1 MKRITVIFALTAV
14 FLVSG
19 PWIRCHKVSAAEV
32 KYPPGPHD
40 TVHAITKDGAESTEK
55 DRKLTLKD
63 LMATAIRHNHDLAA
77 ARARIMQSESI
88 LKEARAAFMPNLSF
102 FAEYT
107 QGDSPSA
114 FLFKS
119 IDQRSLAPGTDFNRP
134 GWFENYEAG
143 IRTTLNLFSGGKDL
157 FRKETAQ
164 TARLL
169 RLTEKA
175 EIENSLLSSVA
186 EAYYNIL
193 AAAKYREIAKESIA
207 TVERELANTKVRY
220 EAGGVLKSDV
230 LSLEVRVSQAREELI
245 RAENAHRISVAAL
258 KNLMGVGQ
266 TMEISL
272 DETCSLTPAIPRRYE
287 DGISYAR
294 ERRPEL
300 ARIKKEVELAAQ
312 AVASA
317 RADFLPRLDL
327 EARYYYDS
335 PGADFN
341 KENWTAGLLMS
352 WDLFSGGRRLAR
364 YENAKNALATAK
376 ALEGKVRDAVEYE
389 VKSAYLRLA
398 DASERLETA
407 KNALVHAEESLR
419 LVSIQYRGGSAGITR
434 YLEAELDRNRA
445 RLREIT
451 ARYDVEKAL
460 AAAARAVGFW
470 AAYFGGIEDNGQSE
484 NP

>member
-1 MKRITVIFALTAV
+1 MKRIAVIVALTAAL
-14 FLVSG
+14 LVAG
-19 PWIRCHKVSAAEV
+19 PWIGCHNIISAQE
-32 KYPPGPHD
+32 KHPSGPPDSSHI
-40 TVHAITKDGAESTEK
+40 ITDDRSKSIAKES
-55 DRKLTLKD
+55 KLTLKD
-63 LMATAIRHNHDLAA
+63 LMSSALKHNHDLAA
-77 ARARIMQSESI
+77 ARARIMQSEAV
-88 LKEARAAFMPNLSF
+88 LKEARSAFMPTLSA
-102 FAEYT
+102 FAEYV

-143 IRTTLNLFSGGKDL
+143 IRGTLNLFSGGKDL
-157 FRKETAQ
+157 FRKETAE
-164 TARLL
+164 TNKLL
-169 RLTEKA
+169 RQTEKA

-186 EAYYNIL
+186 EAYYSVL
-193 AAAKYREIAKESIA
+193 TAMHYREIARESIA
-207 TVERELANTKVRY
+207 TVERELANTKARY
-220 EAGGVLKSDV
+220 EAGGALKSDV
-230 LSLEVRVSQAREELI
+230 LSLEVRVSQAREDLI
-245 RAENAHRISVAAL
+245 RAQNALRISLAAL
-258 KNLMGVGQ
+258 KNLMGIGQ
-266 TMEISL
+266 NTEISL
-272 DETCSLTPAIPRRYE
+272 DESCTLASEIPRRYE

-294 ERRPEL
+294 EKRPEL
-300 ARIKKEVELAAQ
+300 TRSKRQVELAEQ

-317 RADFLPRLDL
+317 KADFLPRLDL

-335 PGADFN
+335 PGAEFHGN

-352 WDLFSGGRRLAR
+352 WDLFSGGKRLAR
-364 YENAKNALATAK
+364 YENARHALDEAK
-376 ALEGKVRDAVEYE
+376 ALEGKVSEAVELE

-407 KNALVHAEESLR
+407 RTALVHAEESLR

-451 ARYDVEKAL
+451 ARYDIEKAL

-470 AAYFGGIEDNGQSE
+470 ASYLGGSE
-484 NP
+484 KND